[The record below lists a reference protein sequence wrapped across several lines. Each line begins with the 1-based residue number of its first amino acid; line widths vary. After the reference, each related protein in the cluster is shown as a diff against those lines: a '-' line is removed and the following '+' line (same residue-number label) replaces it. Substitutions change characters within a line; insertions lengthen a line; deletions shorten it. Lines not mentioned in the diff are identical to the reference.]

1 MNARRACVDDGGGGR
16 VRHARGR
23 EDEHRRHYGRAPARD
38 PIFHCSSLCRATEK
52 LTGFFGCLANLL
64 RPVHGT
70 PRHGTPQGRGAH
82 DFTSEQFRREIAHPA
97 PHGGRV
103 AGSRSAQGGGGCGRG
118 RRPRRPALGAWRPT
132 VVRRGYGRSARV
144 RPRQARPSRVAS
156 RDFTSE
162 SFHRVD
168 MRRVGAGRPTVA
180 RRGYGRSARVRPR
193 QARPSRVASRDF
205 TSESFHRVDMR
216 RVGAGRP
223 TVARR
228 GYGRSA
234 RVRPRQARP
243 SRVASRDFTS
253 ESFHRV
259 DMRRVG
265 ARSTRATL
273 GAGRPTV
280 ARHGCGR
287 SARVR
292 PRQSR
297 PSRVAPRDFTSESFR
312 RNLFYTSTRSS
323 LNL

>member
-38 PIFHCSSLCRATEK
+38 PIFHCSSLCRSTEK

-64 RPVHGT
+64 RPVHGA
-70 PRHGTPQGRGAH
+70 PRHGMPQGRGAR
-82 DFTSEQFRREIAHPA
+82 DFTSEQFRREIVHPA

-103 AGSRSAQGGGGCGRG
+103 AGSRSAQGGGACGRG
-118 RRPRRPALGAWRPT
+118 RCPRRPALGAGRPT

-144 RPRQARPSRVAS
+144 RPRQARPSRVAP

-162 SFHRVD
+162 SFR
-168 MRRVGAGRPTVA
+168 
-180 RRGYGRSARVRPR
+180 
-193 QARPSRVASRDF
+193 
-205 TSESFHRVDMR
+205 
-216 RVGAGRP
+216 
-223 TVARR
+223 
-228 GYGRSA
+228 
-234 RVRPRQARP
+234 
-243 SRVASRDFTS
+243 
-253 ESFHRV
+253 RV

-265 ARSTRATL
+265 ARSIRAAL
-273 GAGRPTV
+273 GAWRPTG

-292 PRQSR
+292 PRQAR

-312 RNLFYTSTRSS
+312 RNLFYTSTRSF

>member
-216 RVGAGRP
+216 RVGA
-223 TVARR
+223 
-228 GYGRSA
+228 
-234 RVRPRQARP
+234 
-243 SRVASRDFTS
+243 
-253 ESFHRV
+253 
-259 DMRRVG
+259 
-265 ARSTRATL
+265 RSTRATL

>member
-193 QARPSRVASRDF
+193 QARPSRA
-205 TSESFHRVDMR
+205 
-216 RVGAGRP
+216 GA
-223 TVARR
+223 
-228 GYGRSA
+228 
-234 RVRPRQARP
+234 
-243 SRVASRDFTS
+243 RDFTS

>member
-38 PIFHCSSLCRATEK
+38 PIFHCSSLCRSPEK

-70 PRHGTPQGRGAH
+70 PRHGTPQGRGAR

-103 AGSRSAQGGGGCGRG
+103 AGSRSAQGGGACGRG
-118 RRPRRPALGAWRPT
+118 RCPRRPALGAGRLT

-144 RPRQARPSRVAS
+144 RPRQARPSRAGA

-162 SFHRVD
+162 SFRRVD
-168 MRRVGAGRPTVA
+168 MRRVGAGRPTEA
-180 RRGYGRSARVRPR
+180 RHGCGRSARVRPR
-193 QARPSRVASRDF
+193 QARPSRA
-205 TSESFHRVDMR
+205 
-216 RVGAGRP
+216 GA
-223 TVARR
+223 
-228 GYGRSA
+228 
-234 RVRPRQARP
+234 
-243 SRVASRDFTS
+243 RDFTS

-292 PRQSR
+292 PRQAR
-297 PSRVAPRDFTSESFR
+297 PSRVAPRDFVPTQFILR
-312 RNLFYTSTRSS
+312 LYTVIPQPLDSIPTDGVHRQMVFC
-323 LNL
+323 NKNHREY